1 MFYYIFISNG
11 SYLQKEFESLVLG
24 LVVLTDYNNHTYR
37 ISDIDYN
44 VGPDS
49 TFLLKN
55 GDPITYREYYK
66 SKYRITIRE
75 KRQPLLIT
83 RARPRDR
90 RSGKCELIYL
100 VPELCRATGV
110 FSTSFCI
117 CIIHFMF
124 LSYDK
129 SFLCRFNR

>member
-1 MFYYIFISNG
+1 M
-11 SYLQKEFESLVLG
+11 
-24 LVVLTDYNNHTYR
+24 LTDYNNRTYR
-37 ISDIDYN
+37 ITDVDFKAD
-44 VGPDS
+44 PDS

-55 GDPITYREYYK
+55 GDPITYRDYYK
-66 SKYRITIRE
+66 NKYRITIYE
-75 KRQPLLIT
+75 KRQPLLVS
-83 RARPRDR
+83 RGRVRDR
-90 RSGKCELIYL
+90 RSDKHELIYL

-129 SFLCRFNR
+129 SFLCRFN